1 MKTCDNLDG
10 ESKNTFPCDG
20 ATGWIQKDQYA
31 GIPCDATTG
40 ECSDEICCRR
50 IRGFRLAALPAI
62 ERSSWCGLC
71 NQARGWAVPVLSS
84 CVCVG
89 FVLVLQALLSA
100 MEHLILACFP
110 FTCRGA
116 VLQRRRGWRWQID
129 GPEMELWNRLERTP
143 RLQHQDVCRRQMHAG
158 PMLHQYFFSLSP
170 VYMGAGC

>member
-1 MKTCDNLDG
+1 MRRRHWMDSEGPVRWHSLRCNDRRVFRRDLLPPYSRLSVGCPACD
-10 ESKNTFPCDG
+10 
-20 ATGWIQKDQYA
+20 
-31 GIPCDATTG
+31 
-40 ECSDEICCRR
+40 R
-50 IRGFRLAALPAI
+50 AI
-62 ERSSWCGLC
+62 ELVWVVQSSTWLGRSCI
-71 NQARGWAVPVLSS
+71 VEF

-89 FVLVLQALLSA
+89 FVLVVVQALLSA

-129 GPEMELWNRLERTP
+129 GPEMGLWNRLERTP